1 MSFEIRD
8 PIHEGII
15 CSEEEKALINS
26 PLVQRLKWV
35 AQLSMVNQVYNG
47 ATHSRFSHSLGAMQI
62 AGEYMTHLVGVDSCP
77 PQLYI
82 FQGFFIDLARVA
94 GLLHDIGHGPF
105 SHSFDHVVYKKI
117 YHIDDGGHDLARVV
131 LIQQDLLRRYLPR
144 EIGAEDLIKLWEPE
158 LFSKTHVRNLWAPH
172 LSKTHVL
179 GSLSEI
185 SKDVDYKPFYDIV
198 RNIVEGPLGADRIDF
213 TRRDSYNIGMTHLGT
228 IPTSRIIQNSKIV
241 KVEGVPRLS
250 YHVKIIDDII
260 RTLDGRLSMYASVYL
275 HKTSVAASI
284 LVEKMME
291 CISEPFGLP
300 GMTLSEDFL
309 RLTDHKIFAM
319 VSEWHEPL
327 GTYENLPE
335 IRLRKKAQKFYTDL
349 MDRNLPKMDHE
360 VHVSDFEKVY
370 DEKEYA
376 DMWYP
381 GKDPESFVI
390 YKSRPIS
397 GISADKFDKY
407 HIYFHDSHDKIF
419 TCQELLDKI
428 GYTVPIKPYY
438 IVRGYSMPV

>member
-15 CSEEEKALINS
+15 CSAEEKALINS

-62 AGEYMTHLVGVDSCP
+62 AGEYMTHLTCQDFYKDF
-77 PQLYI
+77 YI
-82 FQGFFIDLARVA
+82 KLARVA

-105 SHSFDHVVYKKI
+105 SHSFDHVVYKKL
-117 YHIDDGGHDLARVV
+117 YHVEDGGHDLARIPLVKSEM
-131 LIQQDLLRRYLPR
+131 LKKYLPK
-144 EIGAEDLIKLWEPE
+144 GVTPNDLIKLWAPDNP
-158 LFSKTHVRNLWAPH
+158 LFAPGNVFVNDNERAYFEIIRN
-172 LSKTHVL
+172 V
-179 GSLSEI
+179 
-185 SKDVDYKPFYDIV
+185 
-198 RNIVEGPLGADRIDF
+198 VEGPLGADRIDF

-228 IPTSRIIQNSKIV
+228 IPTSRIIQNSKIITV
-241 KVEGVPRLS
+241 DGVPRLS
-250 YHVKIIDDII
+250 YHTKIIDDII

-275 HKTSVAASI
+275 HKTSVAATI

-291 CISEPFGLP
+291 CICEPFGLV

-319 VSEWHEPL
+319 VSEWPAARYTPDLSWE
-327 GTYENLPE
+327 EFVEKNAE
-335 IRLRKKAQKFYTDL
+335 EMMVRIKAQKFYTDL
-349 MDRNLPKMDHE
+349 MDRRLPKMDHE
-360 VHVSDFEKVY
+360 VHITDFEKSY
-370 DEKEYA
+370 DEKFYA
-376 DMWYP
+376 DLWYP
-381 GKDPESFVI
+381 GQDPSTFVI

-397 GISADKFDKY
+397 GISAEKFDKY
-407 HIYFHDSHDKIF
+407 HIYFHDSDGKIY

-438 IVRGYSMPV
+438 IVRGYTLAP